1 MIKQQDSAITRW
13 FRMLGL
19 GHLAWSLRRLY
30 CPVKKEALVL
40 EVGSGGNPYPRANVL
55 LDAYEDTI
63 ERYHIPLVKDRP
75 LVFGVVERM
84 PFRDKAFDF
93 VIASHVLEHSVDPV
107 NFLRELMRVSKAGYI
122 ETPDAFCERL
132 IPFRFH
138 RLEVTNE
145 QGKIRIWKKP
155 SWRPHGELVD
165 LFEKKVKG
173 KKFIQLMQKHPEPFY
188 MRYYWEDSIAYEVA
202 NPDVDASWPLPSHIA
217 VPQQTRSRFRDVLV
231 RAARWTFSQ
240 AGRNKKI
247 DVWSLL
253 KCVKC
258 DSTNFSRTEISL
270 SCRECGKH
278 YAVRDG
284 IPVMFPDM

>member
-1 MIKQQDSAITRW
+1 MIKQKDSLAMRW
-13 FRMLGL
+13 LRVLGMERT
-19 GHLAWSLRRLY
+19 AWSLRRLH
-30 CPVKKEALVL
+30 CPVSKEALVL
-40 EVGSGGNPYPRANVL
+40 EVGSGGNPYARANVL

-75 LVFGVVERM
+75 LVFGIVERM

-107 NFLRELMRVSKAGYI
+107 NFLQELMRVAKAGYI

-138 RLEVTNE
+138 RLEVTDE

-165 LFEKKVKG
+165 LFERKVKD
-173 KKFIQLMQKHPEPFY
+173 KRFIQLMQKHPEPFY
-188 MRYYWEDSIAYEVA
+188 MRYYWEDSIAYEVL
-202 NPDVDASWPLPSHIA
+202 NPNVDASWALPGQGSA
-217 VPQQTRSRFRDVLV
+217 QQRTRSRFRDVLV
-231 RAARWTFSQ
+231 RAARWLFSQ
-240 AGRNKKI
+240 VGRNKGI

-258 DSTNFSRTEISL
+258 DSTNFTRTETSL
-270 SCRECGKH
+270 SCRECGKQ

-284 IPVMFPDM
+284 IPVMLPDV

>member
-1 MIKQQDSAITRW
+1 MTKQQDSVAMRVLLV
-13 FRMLGL
+13 LGL
-19 GHLAWSLRRLY
+19 ERVAWSLRRLH
-30 CPVKKEALVL
+30 CPVKREALVL

-75 LVFGVVERM
+75 LVFGIVEKM

-93 VIASHVLEHSVDPV
+93 VIASHVLEHSVDPAS
-107 NFLRELMRVSKAGYI
+107 FLQELMRVAKAGYI

-145 QGKIRIWKKP
+145 DGQIRIWRKP
-155 SWRPHGELVD
+155 SWRPHGELVS
-165 LFEKKVKG
+165 LFEKKVKN
-173 KKFIQLMQKHPEPFY
+173 KHFIKLMQEHPEPFY
-188 MRYYWEDSIAYEVA
+188 MRYYWEDSIAYEVV
-202 NPDVDASWPLPSHIA
+202 NPDVDISWALPS
-217 VPQQTRSRFRDVLV
+217 QTDLSKRTRSRFRDVV
-231 RAARWTFSQ
+231 VIMARWFFSQ
-240 AGRNKKI
+240 VARNKKI

-258 DSTNFSRTEISL
+258 DSTNFARTESSL
-270 SCRECGKH
+270 SCCECGKH
-278 YAVRDG
+278 YVVRDG
-284 IPVMFPDM
+284 ITMMLPYV